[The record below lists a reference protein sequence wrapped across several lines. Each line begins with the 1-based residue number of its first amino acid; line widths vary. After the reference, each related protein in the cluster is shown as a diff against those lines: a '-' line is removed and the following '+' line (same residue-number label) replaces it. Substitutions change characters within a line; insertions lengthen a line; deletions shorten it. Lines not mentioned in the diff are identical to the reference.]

1 MKHCQIPSCLCV
13 MDLSLSQK
21 MGVLYRL
28 RYHEILRFRY
38 QDDILIK
45 TLKILIIT
53 FPELWRP
60 FQMTP

>member
-53 FPELWRP
+53 FPEL
-60 FQMTP
+60 